1 MSHYLRV
8 QAIEDQIQHVL
19 RTAGEAEKE
28 DCVYLCMQI
37 TNAAPSR
44 LFIRALQ
51 RVYDQKLAGEEEATL
66 S

>member
-28 DCVYLCMQI
+28 DCVYLCVQI
-37 TNAAPSR
+37 MNAAPSR
-44 LFIRALQ
+44 AFLRVMQ
-51 RVYDQKLAGEEEATL
+51 RVDEKLAEEEAML

>member
-8 QAIEDQIQHVL
+8 QAIDDQIQHVL

-28 DCVYLCMQI
+28 DCVYLCVQI
-37 TNAAPSR
+37 MNAAPSR
-44 LFIRALQ
+44 TFLRVMQ
-51 RVYDQKLAGEEEATL
+51 RVDEKLAEEEAML